1 MPWRRLYLGILLCVA
16 VMSPIL
22 LAAPAAQA
30 GSDVELSS
38 GGTVYV
44 PIYSNIFTGPRKIPF
59 QLAATL
65 IVRNTDLTHSITVTA
80 VDYYDSQGKLLRSYI
95 SEPLKISPIGGT
107 HYYLDE
113 TDKEGG
119 GGANF
124 IVRWRADHKV
134 NRPIIEGVMAGGQSG
149 LGISYRTAGQE
160 LTEHGK

>member
-1 MPWRRLYLGILLCVA
+1 MSLRRFFLGLLLCVA

-22 LAAPAAQA
+22 PAVPAAQA

-44 PIYSNIFTGPRKIPF
+44 PIYSNIFTGPRKIAY

-65 IVRNTDLTHSITVTA
+65 IVRNTDLTHTITVTA
-80 VDYYDSQGKLLRSYI
+80 VDYYDSEGKLLRSYI
-95 SEPLKISPIGGT
+95 SEPLKIGPIGGT
-107 HYYLDE
+107 YYYLDE

-124 IVRWRADHKV
+124 VVRWQADRKV
-134 NRPIIEGVMAGGQSG
+134 NKPIIEGIMVGGQSG
-149 LGISYRTAGQE
+149 RGISYRTVGQE